1 MFTLCDF
8 FLPFFVSLNFVSSR
22 GETKERRKGRV
33 VSGLSSIRAK
43 RHEKARQPDAE
54 IAVCLSTNDQR
65 HQCCLLKSR
74 KIDAGVKLFTR

>member
-1 MFTLCDF
+1 MRL
-8 FLPFFVSLNFVSSR
+8 FLPFFVSLNFVSKCR
-22 GETKERRKGRV
+22 DETKERRKGRV